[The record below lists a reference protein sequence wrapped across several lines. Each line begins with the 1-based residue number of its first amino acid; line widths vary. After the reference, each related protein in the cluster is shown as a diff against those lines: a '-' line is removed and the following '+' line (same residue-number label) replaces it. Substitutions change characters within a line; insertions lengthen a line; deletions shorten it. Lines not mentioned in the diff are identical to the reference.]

1 MSHDWIYRLTNRQD
15 MEIQT
20 NKQARYGNTDT
31 QTGKIWKYR
40 QTNRQDME
48 IRTNKQTRSG
58 NTD

>member
-1 MSHDWIYRLTNRQD
+1 MSHDWIYRQTNRQD

-20 NKQARYGNTDT
+20 NKQARYGNTDK

-48 IRTNKQTRSG
+48 IKTKNR
-58 NTD
+58 